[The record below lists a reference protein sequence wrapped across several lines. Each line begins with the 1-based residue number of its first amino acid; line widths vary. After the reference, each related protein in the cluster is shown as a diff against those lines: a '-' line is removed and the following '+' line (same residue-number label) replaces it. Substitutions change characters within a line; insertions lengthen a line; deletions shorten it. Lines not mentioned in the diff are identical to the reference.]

1 MFGIFSAV
9 KRNPCN
15 LSVFYTQ
22 NISYYV
28 EKLIPRGFIYVLH
41 FYRRLCFLKR
51 QKLDLRLYALP
62 G

>member
-9 KRNPCN
+9 KKNPCN

-28 EKLIPRGFIYVLH
+28 KTWKSYSKRIYKSYIFIEDSV
-41 FYRRLCFLKR
+41 
-51 QKLDLRLYALP
+51 P
-62 G
+62 